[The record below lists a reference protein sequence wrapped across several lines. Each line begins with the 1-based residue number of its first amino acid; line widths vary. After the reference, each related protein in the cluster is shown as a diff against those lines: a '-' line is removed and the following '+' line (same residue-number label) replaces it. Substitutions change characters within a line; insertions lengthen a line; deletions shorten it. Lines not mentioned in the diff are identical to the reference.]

1 MSFVPGFVPAGLP
14 FRGLG
19 FQSSTKKPLRE
30 GFAMCE
36 VLVPCVRR
44 PTLSLKH
51 YLVAI
56 SGPVEQM
63 VSHQLCAEG

>member
-1 MSFVPGFVPAGLP
+1 
-14 FRGLG
+14 
-19 FQSSTKKPLRE
+19 
-30 GFAMCE
+30 MCE

-51 YLVAI
+51 FLVAI

-63 VSHQLCAEG
+63 VGYQLCAEG